1 MKKISIRFRVNG
13 EPIQLSTEPNRTLLQ
28 ILREDLGLTGTKN
41 GCETGECG
49 ACTVIVDGQAMNS
62 CLILAGQV
70 NGMEI
75 ETIEG
80 LVMNGKPHPLQT
92 AFVEAGAVQCG
103 FCTPGMIMASKALL
117 DKNPHP
123 TRSEIQQALSGNLC
137 RCTGYTKIFE
147 AVEKAP
153 EELTHE

>member
-1 MKKISIRFRVNG
+1 MDKIAIQFQVNG
-13 EPIQLSTEPNRTLLQ
+13 QQVEFSTAPNRTLLQ
-28 ILREDLGLTGTKN
+28 LLREDLGLTGTKN

-49 ACTVIVDGQAMNS
+49 ACTVIINGEPVNS
-62 CLILAGQV
+62 CLVLAGQV
-70 NGMEI
+70 NGMKV

-80 LVMNGKPHPLQT
+80 LSRNGKPHPLQT
-92 AFVEAGAVQCG
+92 AFVESGAVQCG

-123 TRSEIQQALSGNLC
+123 TRADIQEMLSGNLC

-147 AVEKAP
+147 AVEKAAQ
-153 EELTHE
+153 EMSNG